1 MTNENIKSIHLTKET
16 HNSLIEKQKDIY
28 NKTKINMKLSD
39 LADIILKINIKKFEP
54 EMILQSIEK

>member
-1 MTNENIKSIHLTKET
+1 MANENIKSIHLTEET
-16 HNSLIEKQKDIY
+16 HGLLIEKQKDIY

>member
-1 MTNENIKSIHLTKET
+1 MTNENIKSIHLTEET
-16 HNSLIEKQKDIY
+16 HSSLIEKQKDIY

-54 EMILQSIEK
+54 EMLLQSIEK